1 MNKEIALL
9 VLKDKISE
17 EDLFILS
24 TKDNAD
30 FSKICLLDLKSPLT
44 GLVLG
49 LFLGALGVDRFYKG
63 DIFLG
68 IIKIFIN
75 PFTLGIWWLLDL
87 FLVYRG
93 IKKNNFQ
100 KILMVI

>member
-9 VLKDKISE
+9 ALKDKISE

-49 LFLGALGVDRFYKG
+49 LFLG
-63 DIFLG
+63 
-68 IIKIFIN
+68 IIKIFVNLIA
-75 PFTLGIWWLLDL
+75 FGIWWLLDL

-93 IKKNNFQ
+93 IKKDNFQ

>member
-9 VLKDKISE
+9 ALKDKISE

-44 GLVLG
+44 GLILG
-49 LFLGALGVDRFYKG
+49 LFLGVLGVDRFYKG

-68 IIKIFIN
+68 IIKIFVNLIT
-75 PFTLGIWWLLDL
+75 FGIWWLLDL
-87 FLVYRG
+87 FLVYHG
-93 IKKNNFQ
+93 IKKDNFQ